1 MGASTV
7 VVIVPHQSLV
17 DPALQRQAC
26 LRQLRRS
33 LEHLFSTQIL
43 GAEDHLAV
51 VARADERIG
60 ETVDRRIQN
69 CAAELVAIRGKIGP
83 PAGEPEP

>member
-1 MGASTV
+1 MVAY
-7 VVIVPHQSLV
+7 QSLV
-17 DPALQRQAC
+17 DTAMQQQAC
-26 LRQLRRS
+26 LWQLRRS

-43 GAEDHLAV
+43 GAEDHPSV